1 MGWWVSTPTVT
12 EPSHHIAYLYVYAG
26 QAYKTQAMV
35 RRLLREQ
42 YHDGRD
48 GLSGNEDCG
57 QMSAWFVL
65 SALGM
70 YAVDPVSG
78 IYVIGSPLF
87 PYAELDVGR
96 GRKLRILARH
106 TSASNVYVQA
116 LRWNGSPMTR
126 AWLRHA
132 ELAGGGTLEFE
143 MGAQPNLDFGTH
155 PQDLPPSFMALQPV
169 PKHA

>member
-1 MGWWVSTPTVT
+1 MDGMVGQYAHGN

-26 QAYKTQAMV
+26 QAYKTQVMV

-126 AWLRHA
+126 AWLRHT
-132 ELAGGGTLEFE
+132 ELARGDAGI
-143 MGAQPNLDFGTH
+143 
-155 PQDLPPSFMALQPV
+155 
-169 PKHA
+169 